1 VDVVGLHKKN
11 IKKRCVTIDDLID
24 LPIINNPNWTED
36 EINNELENN
45 IQGILGYVV
54 KWVNNGIGCSKV
66 LDINNIGLMEDRA
79 TLRIS
84 SQHIANWLYHG
95 ICDKSQVLKIFK
107 KMAVIVDKQN
117 EHDFDYIPM
126 SKDLNKSI
134 AFQTAV
140 ELVLMGKEQPSGYT
154 EPILHNGR
162 LKFKNNCK

>member
-1 VDVVGLHKKN
+1 MELHKKN
-11 IKKRCVTIDDLID
+11 IKKRSVTIDDLID

-84 SQHIANWLYHG
+84 SQHIQIG
-95 ICDKSQVLKIFK
+95 CI
-107 KMAVIVDKQN
+107 
-117 EHDFDYIPM
+117 
-126 SKDLNKSI
+126 
-134 AFQTAV
+134 TAYV
-140 ELVLMGKEQPSGYT
+140 T
-154 EPILHNGR
+154 N
-162 LKFKNNCK
+162 LKFLKFSKKWL